1 MKLRRAMVTAAAAT
15 VLAPLALVSAPAA
28 FAADGLSTS
37 TSSEEQGS
45 TTETG
50 QDAASGENTTAPA
63 PPGDSSTEEKPAGE
77 DAASGDEND
86 PSTPA
91 EGQNPPSEEGGTP
104 SGEENPSDGQ
114 QPPAEDDT
122 KPTEDDTKP
131 SEDDAKPSE
140 DDTKPS
146 DDAGEPSDDE
156 EPPADDAVFDPFE
169 DCAEFDLDEKLTAS
183 VSGLP
188 NKIVAGSGW
197 HNFEFVIDNDSDKNL
212 KDVWI
217 NAFAEYSGEVNSDV
231 LLSKDLA
238 ELQVKQDGKWTSAY
252 QESYGEGK
260 DAFTFTG
267 SIVALLPT
275 LEKNSTATLDLRV
288 RIDADAP
295 AGSAFSMSQAVY
307 AGEGQSC
314 YGNGEYYDFTVL
326 AANSDLPD
334 DVDDV
339 KPNGEKPK
347 GIDKN
352 LRPQGVDKDLKPQG
366 GAKPVTGSLAATGS
380 SSALPTIGLVGGLAV
395 VVGGGAMY
403 LVRRRKAGVE
413 A

>member
-28 FAADGLSTS
+28 FAADEPSTS
-37 TSSEEQGS
+37 TSSEEQAS
-45 TTETG
+45 TTTDAD

-63 PPGDSSTEEKPAGE
+63 PPGDSSSEEKPADEKPAGD
-77 DAASGDEND
+77 DASSGDEND

-91 EGQNPPSEEGGTP
+91 EGQNPPSGDGDTT
-104 SGEENPSDGQ
+104 SGEENPSEGQ
-114 QPPAEDDT
+114 QPPAEG
-122 KPTEDDTKP
+122 DTKP
-131 SEDDAKPSE
+131 SEDGTKPSE

-146 DDAGEPSDDE
+146 DDAGEPSEDE

-197 HNFEFVIDNDSDKNL
+197 HDFEFVIDNDSDKNL
-212 KDVWI
+212 KNVWI

-231 LLSKDLA
+231 LLSQDLA

-252 QESYGEGK
+252 QETYGEGE
-260 DAFTFTG
+260 DALTFTG

-275 LEKNSTATLDLRV
+275 LDKNSTATLDLRV
-288 RIDADAP
+288 RIAADAP

-334 DVDDV
+334 DVNDV

-347 GIDKN
+347 GIDKD
-352 LRPQGVDKDLKPQG
+352 LRPQGVDRDLKPQG
-366 GAKPVTGSLAATGS
+366 GVKPVTGSLAATGS

-403 LVRRRKAGVE
+403 LVRRRKAGAE

>member
-28 FAADGLSTS
+28 FASDGPSTS

-45 TTETG
+45 TTTETG

-63 PPGDSSTEEKPAGE
+63 PPGDSSSEEKPAGE
-77 DAASGDEND
+77 KPAGEGTSSDDEND

-91 EGQNPPSEEGGTP
+91 EGQNPPSEDGDT
-104 SGEENPSDGQ
+104 PSDGQ
-114 QPPAEDDT
+114 KPPAEDGT
-122 KPTEDDTKP
+122 KPSEDDTKP
-131 SEDDAKPSE
+131 SEDDTKPSE

-146 DDAGEPSDDE
+146 DGAGEPSEEE

-169 DCAEFDLDEKLTAS
+169 DCAEFNLDEKLTAS

-212 KDVWI
+212 ENVWI

-231 LLSKDLA
+231 SLYGDLA

-252 QESYGEGK
+252 QESYGEGEY
-260 DAFTFTG
+260 AFTFTG

-347 GIDKN
+347 GIDKD
-352 LRPQGVDKDLKPQG
+352 LRPQGVDQDLKPQG
-366 GAKPVTGSLAATGS
+366 GVKPVTGSLAATGS